1 MILGLMKYLPLLL
14 YESTHA
20 TARSYGNTNYNI
32 KHGYSAAP
40 ESNYDH
46 ILHFRSQ
53 TQTDGA

>member
-1 MILGLMKYLPLLL
+1 MKYLPLLL